1 MSTPV
6 ANAIARMQ
14 ARAAPPVDA
23 PGRSMEESEIL
34 QMRRM
39 LDALQAKYDA
49 LLVTNRE
56 ARMAKEEELAGLRA
70 ELTTACAQRD
80 DAERRCVEMQGRIAG
95 MEAAPRP
102 VDNGSKYEALVSEFS
117 DLRVEHGACAAR
129 ENGLQQL
136 IAELRRANDTLTAQ
150 IQACLTEDESEDESE
165 DDSEE
170 DGGCDIEVVRGGD
183 DRIRSLKVRYTK

>member
-80 DAERRCVEMQGRIAG
+80 DAA
-95 MEAAPRP
+95 
-102 VDNGSKYEALVSEFS
+102 F
-117 DLRVEHGACAAR
+117 
-129 ENGLQQL
+129 
-136 IAELRRANDTLTAQ
+136 
-150 IQACLTEDESEDESE
+150 
-165 DDSEE
+165 
-170 DGGCDIEVVRGGD
+170 
-183 DRIRSLKVRYTK
+183 